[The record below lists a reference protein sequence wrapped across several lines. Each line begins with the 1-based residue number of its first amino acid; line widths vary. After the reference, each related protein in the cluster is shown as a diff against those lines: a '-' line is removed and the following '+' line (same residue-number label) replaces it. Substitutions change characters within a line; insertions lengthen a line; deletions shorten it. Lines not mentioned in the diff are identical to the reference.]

1 MTKVTEQLTEEMIAQ
16 IKNYRDKFV
25 TLDSFVEMVRQTPDV
40 YIGPLSNEGF
50 ITLFREIF
58 QNAIDEILKAI
69 WGESPASMA
78 IVSFDQRYMKFIV
91 EDNGRGIPHGEIERI
106 IMSDHTSTNYK
117 KKPYQY
123 TSGKNGMGIGIVNA
137 LASYFSV
144 KSSILGETHQ
154 VEFEDGLP
162 MYKEK
167 KIKSDKY
174 QGSIIEFAPCAV
186 LGHITVTWEDIF
198 KLVSDI
204 VPETPIGTRVIFNAI
219 DLQGEAH
226 SMELVNEDGIM
237 THLINITETPMIA
250 PITFFVDNGEMRAEA
265 AFTWDL
271 SEDLDFNIKSFNNFC
286 PTLSTP
292 ESMHVNGFTTGL
304 CTFFR
309 NYMNNIYLNG
319 SKSKLT
325 VTNQDIMCGL
335 RAAIHT
341 ALLEPKYHGQSKNI
355 LANPDMKPYMSQ
367 SVATALDNW
376 IKTNPKDLQKV
387 CKFFKDMAEV
397 RSKNDTA
404 KINIRQQYKS
414 SIYNKLPESYTAP
427 TGKKHRELII
437 VEGKSAKQPCVD
449 GRDRV
454 RQGILPIRGKFP
466 NVYSSTEQNI
476 LQNAEAAAII
486 SILDDGEGANVEARG
501 RHFDISKCT
510 YEKVIIMTDAD
521 EDGKGHIRPLLLKFF
536 LRYMPG
542 LVLDG
547 RLYSAVP
554 PLYGGNVGKKRIY
567 FSDDYELAKYLQKE
581 FLKQHTLKDASGKTM
596 SPSTI
601 SGLIIKNLKYDL
613 LLENTAGS
621 LSLEPHLL
629 ELILNSYE
637 GGYKAIKKSIES
649 RYRFVKVTK
658 EHGIILVSGP
668 LYGKVRTIP
677 VDDRLI
683 VMCQSVIEMIKKSEQ
698 FYKLDNETVSLYD
711 LIKAFN
717 KYKPK
722 NIQRYKGL
730 GEMTAE
736 QLKYSTLHPDYD
748 RVLLRYTIEDIKAEL
763 KEIKQIESD
772 FSILLRDIRKP
783 DMIIT

>member
-1 MTKVTEQLTEEMIAQ
+1 MPKVNEQLSDEMIAQ
-16 IKNYRDKFV
+16 IKSYKDKFI
-25 TLDSFVEMVRQTPDV
+25 TLESFVEQVRQTPDV
-40 YIGPLSNEGF
+40 YIGPLSNEGY

-58 QNAIDEILKAI
+58 QNAIDEILKAV

-78 IVSFDQRYMKFIV
+78 IVSFDQRYMRFIV

-117 KKPYQY
+117 KEPYHY

-154 VEFEDGLP
+154 VEFEEGIP

-174 QGSIIEFAPCAV
+174 QGSIIEFTPCAV
-186 LGHITVTWEDIF
+186 LGRIDVTWEDIF
-198 KLVSDI
+198 KLVADI

-219 DLQGEAH
+219 DLQGQPHA
-226 SMELVNEDGIM
+226 MELVNEDGIM
-237 THLINITETPMIA
+237 THLINITESPMIP
-250 PITFFVDNGEMRAEA
+250 PISVFVDNGEMRAEA
-265 AFTWDL
+265 VFTWDL
-271 SEDLDFNIKSFNNFC
+271 SEDLDANIKSFNNFC

-292 ESMHVNGFTTGL
+292 ESMHVNGFTDGL
-304 CTFFR
+304 CKFFR

-319 SKSKLT
+319 AKNKLQ
-325 VTNQDIMCGL
+325 VNNQDILCGL
-335 RAAIHT
+335 RASIHS
-341 ALLEPKYHGQSKNI
+341 ALLLPKYHGQSKNI
-355 LANPDMKPYMSQ
+355 LANPEMKPYMSQ
-367 SVATALDNW
+367 AVQTALDNW
-376 IKTNPKDLQKV
+376 MKTNPKDLQKV
-387 CKFFKDMAEV
+387 CKFIKDMAEV
-397 RSKNDTA
+397 RTKNDTA

-414 SIYNKLPESYTAP
+414 TVYNKLPEAYVPP
-427 TGKKHRELII
+427 TGKKNRELII

-454 RQGILPIRGKFP
+454 RQGIMPIRGKFP
-466 NVYSSTEQNI
+466 NVYSTTEKDI

-486 SILDDGEGANVEARG
+486 SILDDGEGSNVEARG

-536 LRYMPG
+536 LKYMPG

-547 RLYSAVP
+547 RLYSAIP

-567 FSDDYELAKYLQKE
+567 FSDDYELSKYLQKE
-581 FLKQHTLKDASGKTM
+581 FVKQHTLQDASGKAM
-596 SPSTI
+596 SPSAI
-601 SGLIIKNLKYDL
+601 ASLIIKNLDYDL
-613 LLENTAGS
+613 ILENASES
-621 LSLEPHLL
+621 LKLEPHLL
-629 ELILNSYE
+629 EVILNNYE
-637 GGYKAIKKSIES
+637 GGYKQLKKVIES
-649 RYRFVKVTK
+649 KYRFIKVTK
-658 EHGIILVSGP
+658 EHGIVIVRGP
-668 LYGKVRTIP
+668 LLDKVRTIP

-683 VMCQSVIEMIKKSEQ
+683 YMCQNVIDKVKKSEPY
-698 FYKLDNETVSLYD
+698 YKLDGQLVSLYD
-711 LIKAFN
+711 LITTFN
-717 KYKPK
+717 GYKPK

-736 QLKYSTLHPDYD
+736 QLKFSTLHPDYD
-748 RVLLRYTIEDIKAEL
+748 RVLLRYTIDDIKAEL

-783 DMIIT
+783 DTIIT

>member
-1 MTKVTEQLTEEMIAQ
+1 MSKVKEQLTEEMIAQ
-16 IKNYRDKFV
+16 IKNYKDKFE
-25 TLDSFVEMVRQTPDV
+25 TLETFVEMVRQTPDV
-40 YIGPLSNEGF
+40 YIGPLGNEGY

-58 QNAIDEILKAI
+58 QNAIDEILKAV

-78 IVSFDQRYMKFIV
+78 IVSFDQRYMRFIV

-117 KKPYQY
+117 KEPYHY

-144 KSSILGETHQ
+144 KSSVLGETHQ
-154 VEFEDGLP
+154 VEFEEGIP

-174 QGSIIEFAPCAV
+174 QGSIIEFTPCAV
-186 LGHITVTWEDIF
+186 LGRIDVTWEDIF

-204 VPETPIGTRVIFNAI
+204 VPETPIGTRVLFNAI
-219 DLQGEAH
+219 DLQGQAH

-237 THLINITETPMIA
+237 THLINITETPMIP
-250 PITFFVDNGEMRAEA
+250 PITVFVDNGEMRAEA
-265 AFTWDL
+265 VFTWDL
-271 SEDLDFNIKSFNNFC
+271 SEDLDMNIKSFNNFC

-292 ESMHVNGFTTGL
+292 ESMHVNGFTTGV

-319 SKSKLT
+319 AKNKLT
-325 VTNQDIMCGL
+325 VNNQDILCGL
-335 RAAIHT
+335 RAAIHS
-341 ALLEPKYHGQSKNI
+341 ALLLPKYHGQSKNI

-367 SVATALDNW
+367 AVQAALDNW
-376 IKTNPKDLQKV
+376 MKTNPKDLQKV

-397 RSKNDTA
+397 RTKNDTA

-414 SIYNKLPESYTAP
+414 TVYNKLPEAYVPP
-427 TGKKHRELII
+427 TGKKNRELII

-454 RQGILPIRGKFP
+454 RQGIMPIRGKFP
-466 NVYSSTEQNI
+466 NVYSTTEKDI
-476 LQNAEAAAII
+476 LQNAEAAGII

-547 RLYSAVP
+547 RLYSAIP

-567 FSDDYELAKYLQKE
+567 FSDDYELSKYLQKE
-581 FLKQHTLKDASGKTM
+581 FMKQHTLQDASGKAM
-596 SPSTI
+596 SPSAI
-601 SGLIIKNLKYDL
+601 ASIIIKNLDYDL
-613 LLENTAGS
+613 ILSNASES
-621 LSLEPHLL
+621 LKLEPHLL
-629 ELILNSYE
+629 EVILNNYE
-637 GGYKAIKKSIES
+637 GGYKQLKKVIES
-649 RYRFVKVTK
+649 KYRFIKVTK
-658 EHGIILVSGP
+658 EHGIVIVRGP
-668 LYGKVRTIP
+668 LLDKVRTIP

-683 VMCQSVIEMIKKSEQ
+683 YMCQNVIDKVKKSEPY
-698 FYKLDNETVSLYD
+698 YKLDGQIVSLYD
-711 LIKAFN
+711 LITTFN
-717 KYKPK
+717 GYKPK

-736 QLKYSTLHPDYD
+736 QLKFSTLHPDYD
-748 RVLLRYTIEDIKAEL
+748 RVLLRYTIDDIKAEL